1 MPGGSLLGGLP
12 KSKGVGSSSSRHHH
26 RQYIQG
32 EIVAPVYRTRDFD
45 LFTTA
50 AASRRSK
57 ALSRLKET

>member
-12 KSKGVGSSSSRHHH
+12 KSKGGSSSSRHH
-26 RQYIQG
+26 RQYIPG